1 MLSIFK
7 SKKNDNKL
15 KAFASGKVI
24 PIEDVDDNVFSSKML
39 GDGIAIYPTNEYVVA
54 PCDAEVNII
63 MKDTKHAVGIK
74 LFNGMEILF
83 HVGIDTVSMNG
94 EGFEIFVSP
103 GDKIKR
109 GDKLISFNSKLIKEE
124 GLQDVV
130 IMVVTNSEQ
139 YKNIKYHIGL
149 EAVIDDTII
158 AEI

>member
-1 MLSIFK
+1 F
-7 SKKNDNKL
+7 D
-15 KAFASGKVI
+15 
-24 PIEDVDDNVFSSKML
+24 
-39 GDGIAIYPTNEYVVA
+39 
-54 PCDAEVNII
+54 
-63 MKDTKHAVGIK
+63 
-74 LFNGMEILF
+74 
-83 HVGIDTVSMNG
+83 
-94 EGFEIFVSP
+94 IFVSP